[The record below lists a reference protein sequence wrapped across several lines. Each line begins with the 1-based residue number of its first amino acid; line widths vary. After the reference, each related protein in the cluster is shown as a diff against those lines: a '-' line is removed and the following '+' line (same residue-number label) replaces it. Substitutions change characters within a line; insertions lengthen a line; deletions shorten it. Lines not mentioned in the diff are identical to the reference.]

1 MELRKVLVGIDGSEA
16 SAAAE
21 CWAAA
26 AVKDCGGEVI
36 ALHVVGS
43 PLVRQATED
52 VVNGLGMMHTRI
64 MRTLADG
71 DGPRPEEE
79 WCQPLRD
86 AAVTYRTLVARGDPV
101 HELLHTARKEDVDLI
116 VIGHHHDS
124 SVVHRLFRGLSDGLL
139 DHARRP
145 VVVVPYSAREAA
157 VSGSR
162 SRRSTAQADRAL
174 SS

>member
-1 MELRKVLVGIDGSEA
+1 MELKKVLVGIDGTAA

-21 CWAAA
+21 CWAAS

-52 VVNGLGMMHTRI
+52 VVNGLGMTNSRMARAVAE
-64 MRTLADG
+64 MRHRA
-71 DGPRPEEE
+71 EEE

-86 AAVTYRTLVARGDPV
+86 AAVSYRTLVARGDPV
-101 HELLHTARKEDVDLI
+101 TELLHTARKEDVDLI
-116 VIGHHHDS
+116 VIGHQHDS
-124 SVVHRLFRGLSDGLL
+124 SFVHRLFRGLSDDLL

-145 VVVVPYSAREAA
+145 VVVVPYSARAGA
-157 VSGSR
+157 PTGSR
-162 SRRSTAQADRAL
+162 SPRSRGRADPAL

>member
-1 MELRKVLVGIDGSEA
+1 MEIRKVLVGIDGSAA

-21 CWAAA
+21 CWAAK

-52 VVNGLGMMHTRI
+52 VVNGLGMTQTRLL
-64 MRTLADG
+64 RNVADTG
-71 DGPRPEEE
+71 RRLEEG

-86 AAVTYRTLVARGDPV
+86 AAVSYRTLVAKGDPV
-101 HELLHTARKEDVDLI
+101 HELLHAARKEDVDLI
-116 VIGHHHDS
+116 VIGHQHDS
-124 SVVHRLFRGLSDGLL
+124 SFVHRLFRGLSDDLL

-145 VVVVPYSAREAA
+145 VVVVPYSARDGAI
-157 VSGSR
+157 SGSR
-162 SRRSTAQADRAL
+162 RRRSPGRADPAL

>member
-1 MELRKVLVGIDGSEA
+1 MELNRVLVGIDGSAA

-21 CWAAA
+21 RWAGD
-26 AVKDCGGEVI
+26 AVRASGGEVI

-43 PLVRQATED
+43 PLVLQATED
-52 VVNGLGMMHTRI
+52 VVNGLGMTQTRLV
-64 MRTLADG
+64 RASAETSRVL
-71 DGPRPEEE
+71 EEQ

-86 AAVTYRTLVARGDPV
+86 AGVRYRTLVARGDPV

-116 VIGHHHDS
+116 VIGHQHDS
-124 SVVHRLFRGLSDGLL
+124 SFVHRLFRGLSDGLL
-139 DHARRP
+139 DQARRP
-145 VVVVPYSAREAA
+145 VVVVPYSTRA

-162 SRRSTAQADRAL
+162 WRRSTGRAAPAP

>member
-21 CWAAA
+21 CWAAG

-52 VVNGLGMMHTRI
+52 VVNGLGMTQTR
-64 MRTLADG
+64 RLPPVADP
-71 DGPRPEEE
+71 GPRLEEE

-86 AAVTYRTLVARGDPV
+86 AAVTYRTLVAKGDPV
-101 HELLHTARKEDVDLI
+101 HELLHAARKEDVDLI
-116 VIGHHHDS
+116 VIGHQHDS
-124 SVVHRLFRGLSDGLL
+124 SFVHRLFRGLSDDLL

-145 VVVVPYSAREAA
+145 VVVVPYSARAGA
-157 VSGSR
+157 PTGSR
-162 SRRSTAQADRAL
+162 WPRSRERADRAP